1 MYTELVADL
10 FLASSG
16 DYVLDDI
23 VKHLPKK
30 PEEYQ
35 LAFINTAAE
44 VIEGGHW
51 WVRKEKEKLLSAGF
65 QIDEFTITGL
75 SREELDSKMAGKNGI
90 YICGGNTYYL
100 LDQVIKT
107 DFDQFLRRWIE
118 EGKLYIGSSAGSMI
132 IGVEIDLIPSDEAA
146 KAPDL
151 KSKGLG
157 IVDLSIL
164 PHWGSQDF
172 KEEYLVNISS
182 LYRENTKIILLSNS
196 QYLHIRDGAYSIN
209 QV

>member
-1 MYTELVADL
+1 MTQL
-10 FLASSG
+10 FLTSSG

-23 VKHLPKK
+23 VKHLPMK
-30 PEEYQ
+30 PSEYK

-44 VIEGGHW
+44 VVEGGHW
-51 WVRKEKEKLLSAGF
+51 WVRKEKEKLLSTGF
-65 QIDEFTITGL
+65 QVEEFSITGL
-75 SREELDSKMAGKNGI
+75 SKEELDSKMADKNGI

-100 LDQVIKT
+100 LDQVIRT
-107 DFDQFLRRWIE
+107 GFDQFLRKWIE
-118 EGKLYIGSSAGSMI
+118 DGNLYLGSSAGSQI
-132 IGVEIDLIPSDEAA
+132 IGVDIDLIPSDEAT

-157 IVDLSIL
+157 IVDLSIVH
-164 PHWGSQDF
+164 HWGSQDF
-172 KEEYLVNISS
+172 IDEYLSNISS

-196 QYLHIRDGAYSIN
+196 QYLHVQDGAYSIN

>member
-1 MYTELVADL
+1 MTQL

-23 VKHLPKK
+23 VKYLPKK
-30 PEEYQ
+30 PAQYK

-44 VIEGGHW
+44 IMEKGNRW
-51 WVRKEKEKLLSAGF
+51 WVTKEVKKLTSVGF
-65 QIDEFTITGL
+65 QIEEFSIMGL
-75 SREELDSKMAGKNGI
+75 SQSELESKMNDKDGI

-107 DFDQFLRRWIE
+107 GFDQFLRRWIE

-132 IGVEIDLIPSDEAA
+132 IGVDIDLIPSDEAT

-172 KEEYLVNISS
+172 KEEYLANISS
-182 LYRENTKIILLSNS
+182 MYRENTKIIPLSNS
-196 QYLHIRDGAYSIN
+196 QYLHIRGGEYSIN